1 MAVLHDLL
9 NQGEERGSAG
19 REEGTSTQRRKGKD
33 EGGSE
38 RDGKVFLMLFSSFF
52 FFFFGEAWM
61 YFLIQGFMRQI
72 YILKINP
79 TLFSS

>member
-1 MAVLHDLL
+1 MLHELL

-19 REEGTSTQRRKGKD
+19 REESTSTQRRKGKD
-33 EGGSE
+33 EGASE

-52 FFFFGEAWM
+52 WGGEAWM